1 HRVSVDQ
8 LGRFGDRDTVAAPD
22 EGVALDH
29 RRERG
34 VHTPRPERDNL
45 SLARG
50 LLATSRLGGDAR
62 GLAEETEQRRLVL
75 RPLDIRALD
84 AHHRLIRLEENTPLH
99 RPPPHPPPPSP
110 GPPLLPPPPQTPP

>member
-84 AHHRLIRLEENTPLH
+84 AHHRLIRLEEKTLVPPPH
-99 RPPPHPPPPSP
+99 THPRPPPHS
-110 GPPLLPPPPQTPP
+110 PPLPHAPG